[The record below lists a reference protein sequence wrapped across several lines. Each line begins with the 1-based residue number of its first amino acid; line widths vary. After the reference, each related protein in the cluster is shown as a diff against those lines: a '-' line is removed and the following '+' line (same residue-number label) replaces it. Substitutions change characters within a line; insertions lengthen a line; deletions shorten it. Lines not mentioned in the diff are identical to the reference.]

1 MAAFFQTLLLVLLMQ
16 TSSDCSQE
24 ALAIQLLVAIL
35 SELNWATRYKSLEM
49 GEVFVAVCSL
59 VREKGFLFY
68 CKDCANF
75 EIRIP

>member
-1 MAAFFQTLLLVLLMQ
+1 MVAFFQTLLLVLLMQ

-49 GEVFVAVCSL
+49 GEVFDSL
-59 VREKGFLFY
+59 FALL
-68 CKDCANF
+68 
-75 EIRIP
+75 